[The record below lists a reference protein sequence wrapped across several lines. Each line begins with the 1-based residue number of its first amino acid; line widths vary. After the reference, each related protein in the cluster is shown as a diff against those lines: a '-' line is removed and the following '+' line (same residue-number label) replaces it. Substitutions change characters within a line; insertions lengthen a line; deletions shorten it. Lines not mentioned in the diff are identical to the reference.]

1 MTPNEPIPADAAIVV
16 KDVVIEAPPDL
27 VWSALRD
34 FGAVDTRLAPGF
46 VTACRLEGT
55 ARLCTFANG
64 SVAREELLAWDD
76 AARCLTYT
84 IPSERMTWHRAT
96 AQVHEAPGGA
106 TRFVW
111 TTAVAPAALADYISP
126 QMDLGVA
133 AMSRTLEATARESA

>member
-1 MTPNEPIPADAAIVV
+1 MTPNEPIPPDAAIVT
-16 KDVVIEAPPDL
+16 KDFTIDAPPDL

-55 ARLCTFANG
+55 ARICTFANR
-64 SVAREELLAWDD
+64 SVAREELLGWDD
-76 AARCLTYT
+76 AARRLTYT

-96 AQVHEAPGGA
+96 AEVHEATGGK

-111 TTAVAPAALADYISP
+111 TTAVIPAAIAAYIGA
-126 QMDLGVA
+126 QMELGLA
-133 AMSRTLEATARESA
+133 AMSQAFANAAPGP

>member
-1 MTPNEPIPADAAIVV
+1 MTPTDPIPAEAAIVT
-16 KDVVIEAPPDL
+16 KDVTLNAPPAL
-27 VWSALRD
+27 VWAALRD

-55 ARLCTFANG
+55 ARICTFANG
-64 SVAREELLAWDD
+64 STAREELVAWDD
-76 AARCLTYT
+76 AARRLTYT

-96 AQVHEAPGGA
+96 AEVHDAPGGG

-111 TTAVAPAALADYISP
+111 TTAVAPAVIADYISP

-133 AMSRTLEATARESA
+133 AMSRTLEAAARESA